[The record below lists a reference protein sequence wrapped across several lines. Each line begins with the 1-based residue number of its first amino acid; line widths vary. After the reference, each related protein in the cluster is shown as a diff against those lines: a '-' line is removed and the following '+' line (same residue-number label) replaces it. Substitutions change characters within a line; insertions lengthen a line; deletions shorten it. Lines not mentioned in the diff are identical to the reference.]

1 MTTAGF
7 LSGTNVHDAPTRRAR
22 GASLTALLLGVSLLV
37 LLPAL
42 GDAAGYVAV
51 LAGVS
56 ATAALAGACALWV
69 RPGLLAHTVTGIAA
83 VTVVVVEGLRIGGG
97 LPGAMRVDRLTALEG
112 GLVLGLAVVVL
123 LLLAADLLRRPAQRP
138 SEHPYAL

>member
-7 LSGTNVHDAPTRRAR
+7 VSGTHVHGAPTRRAR
-22 GASLTALLLGVSLLV
+22 AASLTSLLLGVSLLV
-37 LLPAL
+37 ILPAL

-56 ATAALAGACALWV
+56 ASAALAGACALWV

-83 VTVVVVEGLRIGGG
+83 VTVMVIEGLQISGG
-97 LPGAMRVDRLTALEG
+97 LPGAMQVDRLTLLEG
-112 GLVLGLAVVVL
+112 GLVLGLALVL
-123 LLLAADLLRRPAQRP
+123 LVLLAADLLRRPAQRP
-138 SEHPYAL
+138 PEHPYAL

>member
-69 RPGLLAHTVTGIAA
+69 RPGLLAHIVTGIAA